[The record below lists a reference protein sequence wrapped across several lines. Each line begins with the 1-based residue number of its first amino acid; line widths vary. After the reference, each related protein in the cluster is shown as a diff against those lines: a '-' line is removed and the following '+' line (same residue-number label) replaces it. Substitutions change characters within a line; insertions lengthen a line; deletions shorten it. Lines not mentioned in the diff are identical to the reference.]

1 MKYSPKNP
9 PIENSVNNYNEIYMM
24 RIVCREYIAKGFIT
38 GNDKIAVKSLM
49 RIFKS
54 VAGSYSRHWW

>member
-9 PIENSVNNYNEIYMM
+9 PVKNSVNNYNEICMM

-38 GNDKIAVKSLM
+38 GNDKIAVKS
-49 RIFKS
+49 
-54 VAGSYSRHWW
+54 

>member
-24 RIVCREYIAKGFIT
+24 SIVCREYIAKGFIT
-38 GNDKIAVKSLM
+38 GNDKIAVKS
-49 RIFKS
+49 
-54 VAGSYSRHWW
+54 